1 MDITVTAAAD
11 RFIRRMLRLCGEPG
25 SGFRLVVT
33 PGGCS
38 GLSVSFSVEARL
50 RPGETAHDHNGMTLF
65 LPAQSRLLL
74 AGVTIDFADTA
85 TETGLVLHDPKA
97 TGGSC
102 SSSGKDA
109 LPAVSSI
116 DIGSISRR
124 N

>member
-1 MDITVTAAAD
+1 MDITVTPAAE

-25 SGFRLVVT
+25 SGFRLVVNT
-33 PGGCS
+33 GGCS
-38 GLSVSFSVEARL
+38 GLTANFSVEAKL
-50 RPGETAHDHNGMTLF
+50 RPGEAVYVHNGMPFF

-74 AGVTIDFADTA
+74 DGVTIDFADTA

-97 TGGSC
+97 TGGGC

-109 LPAVSSI
+109 LPGVSSI
-116 DIGSISRR
+116 DIASIGRR